1 MPTPKRTP
9 ANIVL
14 PAISN
19 NAINFVF
26 IFLSSLRHQ
35 IKQLACHI
43 QMTENKVDDGLLM
56 AQLHHQTGGIQPRAT
71 SRHA

>member
-19 NAINFVF
+19 IANSFDF
-26 IFLSSLRHQ
+26 IFFSSYA
-35 IKQLACHI
+35 K
-43 QMTENKVDDGLLM
+43 EESKW
-56 AQLHHQTGGIQPRAT
+56 RAKT
-71 SRHA
+71 